1 MTLPLKFLN
10 SEWEHFLNT
19 HYESVQYYLQ
29 EEVEYFTKSDGTFE
43 YGSIALVVANEVD
56 YVDWVDLWKDLEKD
70 VAFVSKTLK
79 QFKKVSNDAQIM
91 SEAQKLHSF
100 FRKMSKVFYR
110 IRPLVKKERTF
121 YEDFSYQI
129 ENQTD

>member
-10 SEWEHFLNT
+10 SEWENFLNT

-56 YVDWVDLWKDLEKD
+56 CIV
-70 VAFVSKTLK
+70 TGK
-79 QFKKVSNDAQIM
+79 QIGRAHV
-91 SEAQKLHSF
+91 
-100 FRKMSKVFYR
+100 
-110 IRPLVKKERTF
+110 
-121 YEDFSYQI
+121 
-129 ENQTD
+129 